1 MLIILFAHIPVNGWT
16 LWIPARF
23 GFSDATE
30 IFVFCSGLASALA
43 FGATFATRGWL
54 LGAGRIAHRVW
65 QVYWAH
71 VGVFLVTAALLVA
84 IERSGVGAE
93 GVSYLH
99 RPLVTP
105 FLDRTQEALLGL
117 LTLSYVPG
125 LFDILPMYLV
135 ILAMIPVVM
144 LLSSFGGGAAVA
156 AFVLVVWLAAN
167 LAGWARMA
175 GEIVAAGGALGPLGA
190 LAAAAGERF
199 AWMNFP
205 ATPWGANTWYFNPF
219 GWQILFFAG
228 FAFGMGWLAAPPRSA
243 ALRRLAW
250 AVLLLS
256 VPLGWH
262 RLHQGFWLPA
272 DWAVTQGLAGLRAA
286 IEPLWWKTWAGG
298 LRVVH
303 FLALA
308 YVAWSLAGE
317 RGARLSAPLPLR
329 TPERATR
336 LPLGLAAVALAVVLA
351 PYGLASEIKSVAP
364 SLDAWALR
372 NLPLAAPALT
382 GWMSLALAACV
393 ATALWCATPARAAA
407 WLAHDG
413 WFALVSTMRRVGS
426 QSLAVFMTSIPLSV
440 LCGLALDHLGQ
451 GMAALAL
458 VNLAGVAILVATA
471 YLVGWV
477 KDQPWRK
484 PAPARE
490 SMAARAPAE

>member
-16 LWIPARF
+16 MWIPARF

-43 FGATFATRGWL
+43 FGTTFATRGWP
-54 LGAGRIAHRVW
+54 LGAARIVHRVW

-84 IERSGVGAE
+84 IARSGVG
-93 GVSYLH
+93 VDDVNYLH
-99 RPLVTP
+99 RPLITP
-105 FLDRTQEALLGL
+105 FLDRTGEALLGL

-144 LLSSFGGGAAVA
+144 LLRSFGGGAAVA

-175 GEIVAAGGALGPLGA
+175 EEIVAAGGALGPLGS

-205 ATPWGANTWYFNPF
+205 ATPWGSTIWYFNPF
-219 GWQILFFAG
+219 GWQIVFFAG
-228 FAFGMGWLAAPPRSA
+228 FAFGMGWLAPPPRSA
-243 ALRRLAW
+243 ALRCGAW
-250 AVLLLS
+250 TVLLLS
-256 VPLGWH
+256 VPLGWF
-262 RLHQGFWLPA
+262 RIHQGFWLPA
-272 DWAVTQGLAGLRAA
+272 DWALTQAVAGLRDA
-286 IEPLWWKTWAGG
+286 IEPLWWKTWSGA

-308 YVAWSLAGE
+308 YVAWSLVGE
-317 RGARLSAPLPLR
+317 KGARLSAPLPLPQ
-329 TPERATR
+329 PEGATR
-336 LPLGLAAVALAVVLA
+336 LRLGLAAAALAAALA
-351 PYGLASEIKSVAP
+351 PYGLAAEIKSVAP
-364 SLDAWALR
+364 ALDAWALR
-372 NLPLAAPALT
+372 NLPLAPPELT
-382 GWMSLALAACV
+382 GWMSLALAVCV
-393 ATALWCATPARAAA
+393 ATALWCAAPARAAA

-413 WFALVSTMRRVGS
+413 WFALVSTLRRVGS

-451 GMAALAL
+451 GLVALAL
-458 VNLAGVAILVATA
+458 VNLCGVAILVATA
-471 YLVGWV
+471 YLVAWV
-477 KDQPWRK
+477 RDQPWRK
-484 PAPARE
+484 PAPARQ
-490 SMAARAPAE
+490 SIAARAPAE